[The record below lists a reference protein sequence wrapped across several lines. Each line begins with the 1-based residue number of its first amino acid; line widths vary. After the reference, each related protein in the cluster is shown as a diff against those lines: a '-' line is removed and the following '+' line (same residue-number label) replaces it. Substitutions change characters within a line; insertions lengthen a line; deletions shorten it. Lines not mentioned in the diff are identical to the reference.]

1 MRGGYPDIYA
11 VVPRR
16 KGDLIMN
23 DNYKSDLQM
32 IGLIEVMQ
40 IKLMTL
46 GDMIRTGAE
55 AQPVYNAI
63 TEICG
68 DLERIKKS
76 ITKEGGL

>member
-1 MRGGYPDIYA
+1 MERET
-11 VVPRR
+11 
-16 KGDLIMN
+16 
-23 DNYKSDLQM
+23 YKSDLQM

-46 GDMIRTGAE
+46 SDLIREGAE

-63 TEICG
+63 TEMCG

>member
-1 MRGGYPDIYA
+1 MD
-11 VVPRR
+11 
-16 KGDLIMN
+16 N
-23 DNYKSDLQM
+23 NYKSDLQI

-46 GDMIRTGAE
+46 GDLIRTGAE

-63 TEICG
+63 TEMCG

>member
-1 MRGGYPDIYA
+1 
-11 VVPRR
+11 
-16 KGDLIMN
+16 
-23 DNYKSDLQM
+23 M

-40 IKLMTL
+40 IKLMTISDL
-46 GDMIRTGAE
+46 IRTGAD

-76 ITKEGGL
+76 ITKEGNL

>member
-1 MRGGYPDIYA
+1 MDRES
-11 VVPRR
+11 
-16 KGDLIMN
+16 
-23 DNYKSDLQM
+23 YKSDLQM

-46 GDMIRTGAE
+46 SDLIRGGAE

>member
-1 MRGGYPDIYA
+1 
-11 VVPRR
+11 
-16 KGDLIMN
+16 MN
-23 DNYKSDLQM
+23 DSYKSDLQM

-46 GDMIRTGAE
+46 ADLIRTGAE

-68 DLERIKKS
+68 DLERIKHQLQ
-76 ITKEGGL
+76 KEGGI

>member
-1 MRGGYPDIYA
+1 MD
-11 VVPRR
+11 
-16 KGDLIMN
+16 N
-23 DNYKSDLQM
+23 NYKSDLQM

-46 GDMIRTGAE
+46 GDLIRTGAE

-63 TEICG
+63 TEMCG